1 MSLGIP
7 GDVVMAL
14 ILGALIIKGIQPGPQ
29 LITEHPD
36 IFWGLIASFWI
47 GNVLLVIL
55 NVPMIG
61 VWVKLLQ
68 VPYKFLFPSAIVFIC
83 VGVFSAH
90 NALFDVGMVAVSGVI
105 GAIFLALDFPVSP
118 IVLGYVLGP
127 MLEENFRRALLISRG
142 DLGIFIQRPIS
153 ATFVAISALLL
164 LLQFVA
170 YLRRL
175 RVPKAMMPSGDA
187 SPAGSE

>member
-1 MSLGIP
+1 
-7 GDVVMAL
+7 
-14 ILGALIIKGIQPGPQ
+14 Q

-47 GNVLLVIL
+47 GNVLLVLL

-68 VPYKFLFPSAIVFIC
+68 VPYRFLFPSAIFFIC
-83 VGVFSAH
+83 VGVFSAQ
-90 NALFDVGMVAVSGVI
+90 NALFDVGMVAVAGVV

-153 ATFVAISALLL
+153 LAFVIISVLLL
-164 LLQFVA
+164 LFQFGA

-175 RVPKAMMPSGDA
+175 RRPTGVMPVGEVMA
-187 SPAGSE
+187 QE